1 MKSLKRLFFIKNI
14 PVYVEAGDETEAII
28 LIETMMEAIQ
38 RDGYE
43 SLKEASTSSPDHFK
57 QQKQINLNIN

>member
-1 MKSLKRLFFIKNI
+1 
-14 PVYVEAGDETEAII
+14 VYVEAGDETEAII

-57 QQKQINLNIN
+57 PQKQINLNIN